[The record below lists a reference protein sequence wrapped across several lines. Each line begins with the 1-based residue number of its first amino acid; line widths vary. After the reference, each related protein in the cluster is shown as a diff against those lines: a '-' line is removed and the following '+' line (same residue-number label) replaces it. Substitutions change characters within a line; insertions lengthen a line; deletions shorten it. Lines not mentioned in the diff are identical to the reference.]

1 MTFRNTRS
9 LRRCQLTTAIAA
21 TFLIS
26 GMAFAQDNTGS
37 TEDKQTETS
46 GQEQQ
51 NLDKIEVI
59 GSRIKRAEVEG
70 PSPVTIITS
79 DQLEKEGFLSVAE
92 TLSTITQNSGSV
104 QNELNS
110 AGGFT
115 PNGSPVD
122 LRGLGPGRTLLLIN
136 GRRAAD
142 YPFPYNGQSNF
153 QNFGNIP
160 TAAVD
165 RIEILSGGA
174 SAIYGSDAVAG
185 VVNIVLKK
193 NYEGDVFK
201 LRGGTTTTGGG
212 DFGAWNLHGGVDL
225 YFESL
230 GL

>member
-142 YPFPYNGQSNF
+142 
-153 QNFGNIP
+153 
-160 TAAVD
+160 
-165 RIEILSGGA
+165 
-174 SAIYGSDAVAG
+174 
-185 VVNIVLKK
+185 
-193 NYEGDVFK
+193 
-201 LRGGTTTTGGG
+201 
-212 DFGAWNLHGGVDL
+212 
-225 YFESL
+225 
-230 GL
+230 